1 MLFFAKQN
9 QKKFIPWRDRGGRGG
24 ACGGGAC
31 GGGACGGAFGTI
43 GVFM

>member
-9 QKKFIPWRDRGGRGG
+9 QKKFITWRDRGGRGG
-24 ACGGGAC
+24 ACR
-31 GGGACGGAFGTI
+31 GGACGGAFGTI

>member
-31 GGGACGGAFGTI
+31 GGAFGTI